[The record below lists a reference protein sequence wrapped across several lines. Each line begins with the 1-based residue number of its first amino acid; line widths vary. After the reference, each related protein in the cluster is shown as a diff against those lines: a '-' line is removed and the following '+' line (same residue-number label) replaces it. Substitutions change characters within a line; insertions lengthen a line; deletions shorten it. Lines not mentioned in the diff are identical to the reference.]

1 MGEKSSGA
9 VGSGGGGAVVAGEP
23 DETAMDPLPEL
34 EEKNGGDEKGRYSI
48 DVKGPSSEAKATR
61 LRAAVRRR
69 REFTKPTLPVYKT
82 GPQLS
87 LELMDEMMTRGLS
100 PNGFT
105 YGAVINAAAAEGHWE
120 RALGLLGTARASGM
134 PLGQSE

>member
-1 MGEKSSGA
+1 MVAVRPQEKYLLYKGLPPTINTHVA
-9 VGSGGGGAVVAGEP
+9 EILREAVVYER
-23 DETAMDPLPEL
+23 DV
-34 EEKNGGDEKGRYSI
+34 SI